1 MKPALLALLA
11 LFAFGT
17 ASAAA
22 DEVRFARYAGVAS
35 DARKADP
42 LYAEEHW
49 LRFEQGELVERQVL
63 YRCPSGEAFARKW
76 VDYRDDPLAPAFRL
90 EDARFGYREG
100 LRRDGGGM
108 ETFVQRRADAAELRS
123 AVPEASRLVAD
134 SGFDRFVLRHWDA
147 LGRGEAVAL
156 EFLVPSRGSSYGF
169 RVRLQERRE
178 VGGVPARVL
187 RLSLGGPLG
196 WFAPAIDVA
205 YAETD
210 RRLLRFE
217 GLSNIRLTPERN
229 AEVRIEFPQ
238 PPEDVAA
245 TQWEAAARLPLQ
257 ACALGA

>member
-1 MKPALLALLA
+1 MRPALLALLA
-11 LFAFGT
+11 LFALGT

-35 DARKADP
+35 DARDADP

-49 LRFEQGELVERQVL
+49 LRFEQEQLVERQVL
-63 YRCPSGEAFARKW
+63 YRCPSGEAFARKR
-76 VDYRDDPLAPAFRL
+76 VDYREDPLAPAFAL

-100 LRRDGGGM
+100 LRRSGSSM
-108 ETFVQRRADAAELRS
+108 ETFVQRRADATELRS

-134 SGFDRFVLRHWDA
+134 SGFDRFVLRHWEA
-147 LGRGEAVAL
+147 LGRGEAVPL

-205 YAETD
+205 YAEAD

-229 AEVRIEFPQ
+229 AVVRIEFPQ
-238 PPEDVAA
+238 PPARALEQDWRAVAQLA
-245 TQWEAAARLPLQ
+245 LQ
-257 ACALGA
+257 PCSLGS